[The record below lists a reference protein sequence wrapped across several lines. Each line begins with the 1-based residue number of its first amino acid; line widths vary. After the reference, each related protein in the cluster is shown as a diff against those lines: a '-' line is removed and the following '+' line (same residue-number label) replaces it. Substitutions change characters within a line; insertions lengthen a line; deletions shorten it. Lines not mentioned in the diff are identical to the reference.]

1 MAAESIESPPVEI
14 LMEPE
19 NHQESFFSSRTLT
32 SLAEISRS
40 PGHNL
45 LLQLWQ
51 RDEHLSGYRVAVRE
65 LQLENFKREVFH
77 LCCLFFAFH
86 FFFLALLFTSSSWAH
101 RHRDRCARWWVPF
114 ALSLITSS
122 ALVSAVQMRL
132 FGVQRVKKLLKTD
145 KGSDRALTMCVQ
157 ELRLKGA
164 SFDLSMEPLNVSSMK
179 STSVAIQLRLLRW
192 CSRNLITL
200 CLAGVS
206 VILIPASRLL
216 LCS

>member
-65 LQLENFKREVFH
+65 LQLENFKRE
-77 LCCLFFAFH
+77 
-86 FFFLALLFTSSSWAH
+86 
-101 RHRDRCARWWVPF
+101 
-114 ALSLITSS
+114 
-122 ALVSAVQMRL
+122 MRL